1 MVAGP
6 GKASVGNP
14 HGELPA
20 ENDERRASRFELSLP
35 ANVVQSGLEVDLM
48 IDNLSPSG
56 LSGRLNSHLILPK
69 VLDELQIHLS
79 EGIVRR
85 STIVWTDKE
94 AFGARFE
101 QTLSSGEFASAKLL
115 SSPRSQRIQAVEVD
129 VKIEKQDHFAKLD
142 AHADDRFLRSTR
154 LRLLLLAA
162 VCAWAI
168 LLLLVQMVSPLL

>member
-1 MVAGP
+1 MVTDP
-6 GKASVGNP
+6 EKASVASPQGD
-14 HGELPA
+14 LPA
-20 ENDERRASRFELSLP
+20 ENDERRANRFELSLP
-35 ANVVQSGLEVDLM
+35 ANAVQSGLEVDLM

-56 LSGRLNSHLILPK
+56 LGGRLDTNVISPK

-101 QTLSSGEFASAKLL
+101 QKLSSGEFASAKLL

-129 VKIEKQDHFAKLD
+129 VKIERQDHLAKLD